1 MELKLEKLN
10 PEEMQS
16 ISGGKGSKG
25 RGNGK
30 RKGGRDWETMIDY
43 GVQAGKWIY
52 NNAGKAGSIDARY
65 KHGAPGR
72 RF

>member
-1 MELKLEKLN
+1 MELKLQNLN
-10 PEEMQS
+10 QEEMQN
-16 ISGGKGSKG
+16 ISGGKGTKG
-25 RGNGK
+25 TKNKK
-30 RKGGRDWETMIDY
+30 RKGGRDWETIIDY

-52 NNAGKAGSIDARY
+52 NNAGGAGQIDARY